1 MSDRIDLGEGVALS
15 MARNAAKPATQKQE
29 QEQEQDETPSWSPI
43 RVTDRKITGPVGGI
57 YTIRL
62 TLSEWPDRDWCR
74 VFAGPPSA
82 TDHPTVENRVV
93 LWEVPKS
100 ELSDAYSVIKKW
112 IDKANA
118 EYVKILEKRDVQRRQ
133 SEDKQAAARAEL
145 NALQKELDGF
155 RF

>member
-1 MSDRIDLGEGVALS
+1 
-15 MARNAAKPATQKQE
+15 MARAAAKQQPP
-29 QEQEQDETPSWSPI
+29 QDETPDEAPGWSQI
-43 RVTDRKITGPVGGI
+43 RVTDRKVTGPVHGL

-82 TDHPTVENRVV
+82 TDHPTVENRTI
-93 LWEVPKS
+93 LWQVPKA
-100 ELSDAYSVIKKW
+100 ELSDAYGVIKEW

-118 EYVKILEKRDVQRRQ
+118 EYEKILEKRESQRRQ
-133 SEDKQAAARAEL
+133 TEDKEAAARAEL
-145 NALQKELDGF
+145 STLQKELDSF